1 MVKRTIVTVESHTA
15 GEPTR
20 IIIGGIPRVPGRNMM
35 EQKEYFRQNLDFLR
49 TALMQEPRGH
59 RDMFGAFL
67 VAPCNDEADLGVV
80 FMDSDGYADMC
91 GHGSL
96 GTMTMAVETGMV
108 EAVEPIT
115 KVNLDTPAGLVRGE
129 VAVRN
134 GSVESATLHNVPSFL
149 YKSISLRVPEIGKVP
164 VDIAFGGNFYALVSA
179 EDIGIEIGLKNSAEL
194 TRAGVM
200 IKETVNREIKIE
212 HPEKPEINQ
221 VFGTR
226 IYDGKPTHPE
236 AQVRNFMVL
245 GDGYVDRSP
254 CGTGTSAHIAM
265 LYAKEQLKLNE
276 SVVHESIIGTTF
288 SARAS
293 AEVMV
298 GDYQAILPEIT
309 GRAFITG
316 MCTWAIDPADPVK
329 YGFLL
334 RG

>member
-1 MVKRTIVTVESHTA
+1 MIKRTIITVESHTA

-20 IIIGGIPRVPGRNMM
+20 IIIGGIPHLPGRNMM
-35 EQKEYFRQNLDFLR
+35 EKKEYFRQNLDFLR

-59 RDMFGAFL
+59 RDMFGAVL
-67 VAPCNDEADLGVV
+67 VAPCDDEADLGVV
-80 FMDSDGYADMC
+80 FLDCDGYADMC

-108 EAVEPIT
+108 EAVEPVT

-134 GSVESATLHNVPSFL
+134 GSIESATLRNVPSFL
-149 YKSISLRVPEIGKVP
+149 YKSISLTVPEIGEVP

-179 EDIGIEIGLKNSAEL
+179 EHIGMEIGRRNSAARS
-194 TRAGVM
+194 RAGVRR
-200 IKETVNREIKIE
+200 KEAATRDIKIE

-226 IYDGKPTHPE
+226 IYDGTPTHPE

-245 GDGYVDRSP
+245 GDGYLDRSP

-265 LYAKEQLKLNE
+265 LYAKGQLKLNE
-276 SVVHESIIGTTF
+276 LSVHESIIGTTF
-288 SARAS
+288 SARALE
-293 AEVMV
+293 EVMV
-298 GDYQAILPEIT
+298 GDFQAIVPAIT

-316 MCTWAIDPADPVK
+316 MCTWTIDPADPVK

>member
-20 IIIGGIPRVPGRNMM
+20 IIVGGIPRVPGRSMM
-35 EQKEYFRQNLDFLR
+35 EKKEYFRKNLDFLR

-59 RDMFGAFL
+59 RDMFGAL
-67 VAPCNDEADLGVV
+67 VVAPCNDEADLGVV

-96 GTMTMAVETGMV
+96 GTMTVAVETGMV

-115 KVNLDTPAGLVRGE
+115 KVTLDAPAGLVKGE
-129 VAVRN
+129 VTVRN
-134 GSVESATLHNVPSFL
+134 GAVESATLHNVPSFL
-149 YKSISLRVPEIGKVP
+149 YKSTSLKLPEIGEVP

-200 IKETVNREIKIE
+200 IKETINREIKIE
-212 HPEKPEINQ
+212 HPEKPEINH

-226 IYDGKPTHPE
+226 IYDEKPIHTE

-245 GDGYVDRSP
+245 GDGYLDRSP

-265 LYAKEQLKLNE
+265 LYAKGQLNLNE
-276 SVVHESIIGTTF
+276 TVVHESILGTTF
-288 SARAS
+288 SAKAT

-298 GDYQAILPEIT
+298 GDYKAILPDIT

-316 MCTWAIDPADPVK
+316 MSTWTIDPADPVK

>member
-1 MVKRTIVTVESHTA
+1 MIKRTIVTVESHTA

-35 EQKEYFRQNLDFLR
+35 EKKEYFRQNLDFLR

-59 RDMFGAFL
+59 RDMFGAL
-67 VAPCNDEADLGVV
+67 VVAPCDDEADLGVV

-134 GSVESATLHNVPSFL
+134 GSVESATLRNVPSFL
-149 YKSISLRVPEIGKVP
+149 YKSTSLRVPEIGEVP

-179 EDIGIEIGLKNSAEL
+179 EHIGIEIGLRNSAEL
-194 TRAGVM
+194 TKVGVM

-245 GDGYVDRSP
+245 GDGYLDRSP

-265 LYAKEQLKLNE
+265 LYAKGQLKLNE
-276 SVVHESIIGTTF
+276 LSVHESIIGTTF
-288 SARAS
+288 SARALE
-293 AEVMV
+293 EVMV
-298 GDYQAILPEIT
+298 GDYQAIIPEIT

-316 MCTWAIDPADPVK
+316 MCTWTIDPADPIK
-329 YGFLL
+329 HGFLL

>member
-1 MVKRTIVTVESHTA
+1 MIKRTIVTVESHTA

-35 EQKEYFRQNLDFLR
+35 EKKEYFRQNLDFLR

-59 RDMFGAFL
+59 RDMFGAL
-67 VAPCNDEADLGVV
+67 VVAPCDDEADLGVV

-115 KVNLDTPAGLVRGE
+115 KVNLDTPAGLVRGK
-129 VAVRN
+129 VVVRN

-149 YKSISLRVPEIGKVP
+149 YKSTSLRVPEIGEVP

-179 EDIGIEIGLKNSAEL
+179 EHIGMEIGISNSAEL
-194 TRAGVM
+194 IRAGVM
-200 IKETVNREIKIE
+200 IKEAANREIKIE
-212 HPEKPEINQ
+212 HPEKPEINK

-265 LYAKEQLKLNE
+265 LYAKGQLKLNE
-276 SVVHESIIGTTF
+276 LSVHESIIGTTF
-288 SARAS
+288 SARALE
-293 AEVMV
+293 EVMV
-298 GDYQAILPEIT
+298 GDYKAILPAIT

-316 MCTWAIDPADPVK
+316 MCTWTIDPADPVK
-329 YGFLL
+329 HGFLL

>member
-20 IIIGGIPRVPGRNMM
+20 IIIGGIPHVPGRSMM
-35 EQKEYFRQNLDFLR
+35 EKKEYFRKNLDFLR

-59 RDMFGAFL
+59 RDMFGALL
-67 VAPCNDEADLGVV
+67 VAPCDDEADLGVV

-96 GTMTMAVETGMV
+96 GLMTVAVETGMV

-149 YKSISLRVPEIGKVP
+149 YKSISLRVPEIGEVP

-179 EDIGIEIGLKNSAEL
+179 EHIGMEIDISNSAEL
-194 TRAGVM
+194 IRAGVM
-200 IKETVNREIKIE
+200 IKEAANREIKIE

-265 LYAKEQLKLNE
+265 LHAKGQLKLNE
-276 SVVHESIIGTTF
+276 LSVHESIIGTTF
-288 SARAS
+288 SAKAS

-298 GDYQAILPEIT
+298 GNYKAILPDIT

-316 MCTWAIDPADPVK
+316 MCTWTIDPADPVK

>member
-1 MVKRTIVTVESHTA
+1 MAKKTIVTVESHTA

-20 IIIGGIPRVPGRNMM
+20 IIIGGIPPIPGRTMI
-35 EQKEYFRQNLDFLR
+35 EKKEYFRQNLDFLR

-67 VAPCNDEADLGVV
+67 VAPCNEEADLGVV
-80 FMDSDGYADMC
+80 FIDGDGYADMC

-96 GTMTMAVETGMV
+96 GTMTVAVETGMV

-115 KVNLDTPAGLVRGE
+115 KVNLDAPAGLVRGE
-129 VAVRN
+129 VVVRN

-149 YKSISLRVPEIGKVP
+149 YKSTSLKVPEIGEVP
-164 VDIAFGGNFYALVSA
+164 VDITFGGNFYALVSA

-194 TRAGVM
+194 TRVGVM
-200 IKETVNREIKIE
+200 IKETINREIKIE
-212 HPEKPEINQ
+212 HPEKPEINL

-226 IYDGKPTHPE
+226 IYDEKPVHPE
-236 AQVRNFMVL
+236 AQIRNFMVL
-245 GDGYVDRSP
+245 GDGYLDRSP

-265 LYAKEQLKLNE
+265 LYAKGQLKLNE
-276 SVVHESIIGTTF
+276 TVIHESILGTTF
-288 SARAS
+288 SAKAT
-293 AEVMV
+293 AEAMV
-298 GDYQAILPEIT
+298 GDYKAILPDIT

-316 MCTWAIDPADPVK
+316 MSTWTIDPADPVK
-329 YGFLL
+329 HGFLL

>member
-20 IIIGGIPRVPGRNMM
+20 IIIGGIPHVPGRSMM
-35 EQKEYFRQNLDFLR
+35 EKKEYFRKNLDFLR

-59 RDMFGAFL
+59 RDMFGAL
-67 VAPCNDEADLGVV
+67 VVAPCDDEADLGVV
-80 FMDSDGYADMC
+80 FIDSDGYADMC

-96 GTMTMAVETGMV
+96 GLMTVAVETGMV

-134 GSVESATLHNVPSFL
+134 GAVESATLHNVPSFL
-149 YKSISLRVPEIGKVP
+149 YKSISLRLPEIGEVP

-179 EDIGIEIGLKNSAEL
+179 EHIRVEINISNSAEL
-194 TRAGVM
+194 IRAGVM
-200 IKETVNREIKIE
+200 IKEAANREIKIE

-226 IYDGKPTHPE
+226 IYDGKPPHPE

-265 LYAKEQLKLNE
+265 LHAKGQLKLNE
-276 SVVHESIIGTTF
+276 LSVHESIIGTTF
-288 SARAS
+288 SARALE
-293 AEVMV
+293 EVMV
-298 GDYQAILPEIT
+298 GDFQAIVPEIS

-316 MCTWAIDPADPVK
+316 MCTWTIDPTDPIK
-329 YGFLL
+329 HGFLL

>member
-1 MVKRTIVTVESHTA
+1 MIKRTIVTVESHTA

-20 IIIGGIPRVPGRNMM
+20 IVIGGIPPIPGRTMI
-35 EQKEYFRQNLDFLR
+35 EKKEYFKQNLDFLR

-59 RDMFGAFL
+59 RDMFGAL
-67 VAPCNDEADLGVV
+67 IVAPCNEEADLGVV
-80 FMDSDGYADMC
+80 FIDGDGYADMC

-108 EAVEPIT
+108 KAVEPIT
-115 KVNLDTPAGLVRGE
+115 KVNLDAPAGLVKGE

-149 YKSISLRVPEIGKVP
+149 YKSTSLKIPEIGEVP

-179 EDIGIEIGLKNSAEL
+179 EDIGIEIDLKNSAEL

-200 IKETVNREIKIE
+200 IKETINREIKIE

-221 VFGTR
+221 IFGTR
-226 IYDGKPTHPE
+226 IYDEKPIHPE

-245 GDGYVDRSP
+245 GDGYLDRSP

-265 LYAKEQLKLNE
+265 LYAKGQLKLNE

-288 SARAS
+288 SAIAT

-298 GDYQAILPEIT
+298 GDYKAILPAIT

-316 MCTWAIDPADPVK
+316 MSTWTIDPADPVK

>member
-1 MVKRTIVTVESHTA
+1 MIKRTIVTVESHTA

-20 IIIGGIPRVPGRNMM
+20 IVIGGIPPIPGRTMI
-35 EQKEYFRQNLDFLR
+35 EKKEYFRQNLDFLR

-67 VAPCNDEADLGVV
+67 VAPCNEEAALGVV
-80 FMDSDGYADMC
+80 FMDGDGYADMC

-129 VAVRN
+129 VAVGN

-149 YKSISLRVPEIGKVP
+149 YKSTSLRIPEIGEVP

-179 EDIGIEIGLKNSAEL
+179 EDIGIEIGLENSAEL

-200 IKETVNREIKIE
+200 IKETINREIKIE

-245 GDGYVDRSP
+245 GDGYLDRSP

-265 LYAKEQLKLNE
+265 LHAKGQLKLNE
-276 SVVHESIIGTTF
+276 PVVHESIIGTTF
-288 SARAS
+288 SARALE
-293 AEVMV
+293 EVMV
-298 GDYQAILPEIT
+298 GDYKAILPEIT

-316 MCTWAIDPADPVK
+316 MCTWTIDPADPVK

>member
-20 IIIGGIPRVPGRNMM
+20 IIIGGIPHVPGRSMM
-35 EQKEYFRQNLDFLR
+35 EKKEYFRKNLDFLR

-59 RDMFGAFL
+59 RDMFGALL
-67 VAPCNDEADLGVV
+67 VAPCDDEADLGVV

-149 YKSISLRVPEIGKVP
+149 YKSISLRVPEIGEVP

-179 EDIGIEIGLKNSAEL
+179 EHIGMEIDISNSAEL
-194 TRAGVM
+194 IRAGVM
-200 IKETVNREIKIE
+200 IKEAANREIKIE

-265 LYAKEQLKLNE
+265 LHAKGQLKLNE
-276 SVVHESIIGTTF
+276 LSVHESIIGTTF
-288 SARAS
+288 SAKAS

-298 GDYQAILPEIT
+298 GNYKAILPDIT

-316 MCTWAIDPADPVK
+316 MCTWTIDPADPVK

>member
-1 MVKRTIVTVESHTA
+1 MAKKTIVTVESHTA

-20 IIIGGIPRVPGRNMM
+20 IIIGGIPPIPGRTMI
-35 EQKEYFRQNLDFLR
+35 EKKEYFRQNLDFLR

-67 VAPCNDEADLGVV
+67 VAPCNEEADLGVV
-80 FMDSDGYADMC
+80 FIDGDGYADMC

-96 GTMTMAVETGMV
+96 GTMTVAVETGMV
-108 EAVEPIT
+108 EAVELIT
-115 KVNLDTPAGLVRGE
+115 KVNLDAPAGLVRGE
-129 VAVRN
+129 VVVRN

-149 YKSISLRVPEIGKVP
+149 YKTTSLKVPEIGEVP
-164 VDIAFGGNFYALVSA
+164 VDITFGGNFYALVSA

-200 IKETVNREIKIE
+200 IKETINREIKIE

-221 VFGTR
+221 IFGTR
-226 IYDGKPTHPE
+226 IYDEKPTHPE
-236 AQVRNFMVL
+236 AQIRNFMVL
-245 GDGYVDRSP
+245 GDGYLDRSP

-265 LYAKEQLKLNE
+265 LCAKGQLKLNE
-276 SVVHESIIGTTF
+276 PVVHESILGTTF
-288 SARAS
+288 SAKAT

-298 GDYQAILPEIT
+298 GDFKAILPDIT

-316 MCTWAIDPADPVK
+316 MSTWTIDPADPVK

>member
-1 MVKRTIVTVESHTA
+1 MIKRTIITVESHTA

-20 IIIGGIPRVPGRNMM
+20 IAIGGIPPIPGRTMI
-35 EQKEYFRQNLDFLR
+35 EKKEYFKQNLDFLR

-59 RDMFGAFL
+59 RDMFGAL
-67 VAPCNDEADLGVV
+67 IVAPCNEEADLGVV
-80 FMDSDGYADMC
+80 FIDGDGYADMC

-108 EAVEPIT
+108 KAVEPIT
-115 KVNLDTPAGLVRGE
+115 KVNLDAPAGLVRGE

-149 YKSISLRVPEIGKVP
+149 YKSTSLKIPEIGEVP

-179 EDIGIEIGLKNSAEL
+179 EDIGIEIDLKNSAEL

-200 IKETVNREIKIE
+200 IKETINREIKIE

-221 VFGTR
+221 IFGTR
-226 IYDGKPTHPE
+226 IYDRKPTHPE

-245 GDGYVDRSP
+245 GDGYLDRSP

-265 LYAKEQLKLNE
+265 LYAKGQLKLNE
-276 SVVHESIIGTTF
+276 AVVHESIIGTTF

-298 GDYQAILPEIT
+298 GDYQAILPAIT

-316 MCTWAIDPADPVK
+316 MCTWTIDPADPVK

>member
-1 MVKRTIVTVESHTA
+1 MVKKTIVTVESHTA

-20 IIIGGIPRVPGRNMM
+20 IIIGGIPHVPGRSMM
-35 EQKEYFRQNLDFLR
+35 DKKEYFRKNLDFLR

-59 RDMFGAFL
+59 RDMFGALL
-67 VAPCNDEADLGVV
+67 VAPCDDEADLGVV
-80 FMDSDGYADMC
+80 FIDSDGYADMC

-96 GTMTMAVETGMV
+96 GLMTVAVETGMV
-108 EAVEPIT
+108 EVVEPIT

-179 EDIGIEIGLKNSAEL
+179 EHIGVEIGLKNSAEL
-194 TRAGVM
+194 IRAGVM
-200 IKETVNREIKIE
+200 IKEAANREIKIE

-265 LYAKEQLKLNE
+265 LYAKGQLKLNE
-276 SVVHESIIGTTF
+276 TSVHESIIGTTF
-288 SARAS
+288 SARALE
-293 AEVMV
+293 EVMV
-298 GDYQAILPEIT
+298 GDYQAIIPAIT

-316 MCTWAIDPADPVK
+316 MCTWTIDPADPVK

>member
-1 MVKRTIVTVESHTA
+1 MVKRIIVTVESHTA

-20 IIIGGIPRVPGRNMM
+20 IIIGGIPHVPGRNMM
-35 EQKEYFRQNLDFLR
+35 EKKEYFRQNLDFLR

-59 RDMFGAFL
+59 RDMYGAL
-67 VAPCNDEADLGVV
+67 VVAPSDDEADLGVI
-80 FMDSDGYADMC
+80 FLSCDGYPDMC

-96 GTMTMAVETGMV
+96 GVMTMAVETGMV
-108 EAVEPIT
+108 ASVEPVT

-134 GSVESATLHNVPSFL
+134 GSIESATLRNVSSFL
-149 YKSISLRVPEIGKVP
+149 YKSTSLMVPEIGEVP

-179 EDIGIEIGLKNSAEL
+179 EHIGVELGIKNSAEL
-194 TRAGVM
+194 IRAGVM
-200 IKETVNREIKIE
+200 IKETANREIKIE

-226 IYDGKPTHPE
+226 IYGKPTHPE

-245 GDGYVDRSP
+245 EDGSVDRSP

-265 LYAKEQLKLNE
+265 LYAKGQLKLNE
-276 SVVHESIIGTTF
+276 SSVHESIIGTTF
-288 SARAS
+288 RARALE
-293 AEVMV
+293 EVMV
-298 GDYQAILPEIT
+298 GDFKAIIPEIS
-309 GRAFITG
+309 GRAYITG
-316 MCTWAIDPADPVK
+316 MCTWTIDPADPVK
-329 YGFLL
+329 HGFLL

>member
-1 MVKRTIVTVESHTA
+1 MVKRTIITVESHTA

-20 IIIGGIPRVPGRNMM
+20 IIIGGIPHVPGRSMM
-35 EQKEYFRQNLDFLR
+35 EKKEYFRQNLDFLR

-59 RDMFGAFL
+59 RDMFGAII
-67 VAPCNDEADLGVV
+67 VASCDDEADLGVV
-80 FMDSDGYADMC
+80 FIDSDGYADMC

-96 GTMTMAVETGMV
+96 GTMTVAVETGMV

-129 VAVRN
+129 VAVKN
-134 GSVESATLHNVPSFL
+134 GSAESATLHNVPSFL
-149 YKSISLRVPEIGKVP
+149 YKSISLRVSEIGEVP

-179 EDIGIEIGLKNSAEL
+179 EHIGMEIDISNSAKL
-194 TRAGVM
+194 IRAGLMV
-200 IKETVNREIKIE
+200 KEAANREIKIE

-265 LYAKEQLKLNE
+265 LYAKGQLKLNE
-276 SVVHESIIGTTF
+276 LSVHESIIGTTF
-288 SARAS
+288 SAKAS

-298 GDYQAILPEIT
+298 GDYKAILPEIT

-316 MCTWAIDPADPVK
+316 MCTWTIDPADPVRH
-329 YGFLL
+329 GFLL